1 MSKPTPIAEILR
13 RIRPLARQ
21 HQVAH
26 LRGII
31 ASEQGSRNGKPNIY
45 KTSVRIREL
54 QAALREILNKQLR
67 KESREDAA

>member
-1 MSKPTPIAEILR
+1 MKSTPIAEILR

-31 ASEQGSRNGKPNIY
+31 ASEQGYTDGKPNIHR
-45 KTSVRIREL
+45 TSVRIREL
-54 QAALREILNKQLR
+54 QAELKVILNKQL
-67 KESREDAA
+67 KRENRAA